1 MQPSQVSL
9 SINSKF
15 ESLVIGQPDVAPT
28 IMPFVELFEAGLSPM
43 NRPIGVFLLLGPTG
57 TGKTRS
63 VEALAEVVHGTSRH
77 VLRVDCGEYQNDHEV
92 AKLIGSPPGYLG
104 HRETQPL
111 LSQAR
116 LNAVASERSRMSIVL
131 FDEIEKAAPSMMRM
145 LLGVLDRGILRLGDN
160 NLVNFENCIIF
171 MTSNLGADRMQQMLK
186 PSLGL
191 GASVAEPPALD
202 SLKSVGLAA
211 AKRKFSPEF
220 MNRID
225 AIITYKP
232 LAREDMGR
240 IFDLELTKVRLM
252 ISHRLG
258 GMAYE
263 LTVSPALKEHILD
276 MLMSPEYGARELK
289 RLLHRCVLMPLAHAR
304 HQMIEG
310 IEKVELDKGSS
321 EDKILVRLFHED
333 A

>member
-1 MQPSQVSL
+1 MHPSQDSL

-28 IMPFVELFEAGLSPM
+28 IMPFVELYEARLSPI

-63 VEALAEVVHGTSRH
+63 VEALAEVVHGTSKH
-77 VLRVDCGEYQNDHEV
+77 VLRVDCGEYHNDHEV
-92 AKLIGSPPGYLG
+92 AKLVGAPPGYLG
-104 HRETQPL
+104 HRETQAL

-116 LNAVASERSRMSIVL
+116 LNAVASTQSKMSIVL
-131 FDEIEKAAPSMMRM
+131 FDEIEKAAPSMMRL

-160 NLVNFENCIIF
+160 NQVNFENCMIF
-171 MTSNLGADRMQQMLK
+171 MTSNLGADRMQQILK
-186 PSLGL
+186 PSLGF
-191 GASVAEPPALD
+191 GASMTEPPPLD

-211 AKRKFSPEF
+211 AKRTFSPEF

-225 AIITYKP
+225 ATITYRP
-232 LAREDMGR
+232 LTREDMGK
-240 IFDLELTKVRLM
+240 ILEIELGKIQSL

-258 GMAYE
+258 QIAYE
-263 LTVSPALKEHILD
+263 LVVLPALKTYILD

-289 RLLHRCVLMPLAHAR
+289 RLLHRCVLMPLACAR
-304 HQMIEG
+304 HQMVNG
-310 IEKVELDKGSS
+310 ATKVELDMGSS
-321 EDKILVRLFHED
+321 EDKILVRLLHEVD
-333 A
+333 